1 MKKLMCSLS
10 AIAMAGMV
18 QAATVDG
25 SYEITGAASKTA
37 YGSSVSAVGD
47 STTLTAYLF
56 DAATWEGLNGKVSAD
71 NLANDALDSS
81 VIAYQAAVGR
91 GASQTLSV
99 ATKNSA
105 NTVGGLRDVSDDSW
119 GATEDF
125 YIVLI
130 DNSKDPAE
138 FVASS
143 KQTLTTHGAA
153 DSANS
158 TGTFAETSANLASAS
173 WGKVSSSGGVPEPT
187 SGLLLALG
195 GAMLALR
202 RRRA

>member
-1 MKKLMCSLS
+1 M
-10 AIAMAGMV
+10 
-18 QAATVDG
+18 
-25 SYEITGAASKTA
+25 
-37 YGSSVSAVGD
+37 
-47 STTLTAYLF
+47 TAYLF

-138 FVASS
+138 FVATST
-143 KQTLTTHGAA
+143 TLTTRGATDSPNTSGAA
-153 DSANS
+153 ATTQSA
-158 TGTFAETSANLASAS
+158 LASATWKNIS
-173 WGKVSSSGGVPEPT
+173 TSGGGVPEPT